1 MLNIASI
8 GCLRQCSSF
17 LGCAV
22 FVDIASAG
30 KPVEAFNFVEPCDC
44 IGSAESLSIGG
55 IRKIRF
61 ADKRQ
66 VKLWNQVFHIDLLS
80 GGTICDCTW

>member
-1 MLNIASI
+1 MPKTVPLLS
-8 GCLRQCSSF
+8 GF
-17 LGCAV
+17 AV

-44 IGSAESLSIGG
+44 IGNAESLSIGD
-55 IRKIRF
+55 IRGIRF

-66 VKLWNQVFHIDLLS
+66 EKTAES
-80 GGTICDCTW
+80 GFSYRFVVGRHHL